1 VKDLCNFIFDCRKK
15 QMCHTICSSP
25 FKLFIFLKEI
35 EEFEGKQRIDFS
47 QEIEEEVHI
56 LNYFVLAQ
64 N

>member
-1 VKDLCNFIFDCRKK
+1 
-15 QMCHTICSSP
+15 MCHTICSNP

-35 EEFEGKQRIDFS
+35 ENFEGKQRIDFS